1 MRAFRSKEPF
11 SSSLRSDEKLRDIR
25 DVTDL
30 PLNFDFSEEQELFRR
45 TVREF
50 AKREIAPKIRDFERK
65 GEFPWGIYRKMGS
78 AGLLGLRFPK
88 EFGGQESDAVTMAI
102 LVEEVARAGWQIPL
116 SDIMGEIL
124 SLHGPTQLKK
134 EWLPAMAKGERML
147 GVANTEPSTG
157 SDAAAITTRA
167 TRKGDNYVLNG
178 EKQFITGVNE
188 CGAYCLL
195 AKTDAEKGSKGVSMF
210 FVEMNRPG
218 IERYELDALGWKLFS
233 FGGIVLKDVTIP
245 ASNLI
250 GEENRGFHYVMETF
264 DLMRSLIAVW
274 CIGLTESSIDEGIEY
289 AKQRTAFGRP
299 IAKYESVQSRIVEG
313 YTELEAARLLCYRTL
328 WLKDKGHKITKD
340 SAMIKWYVPQLC
352 FGIVNNCLQNRGAIG
367 YTTECMDEYRLRE
380 IRGAM
385 IGDGT
390 TDINKIVVARELLGR
405 EFLPYR

>member
-1 MRAFRSKEPF
+1 LS
-11 SSSLRSDEKLRDIR
+11 
-25 DVTDL
+25 
-30 PLNFDFSEEQELFRR
+30 LNFDFSGEQQLFQR

-50 AKREIAPKIRDFERK
+50 AQKEIAPRIREYERK
-65 GEFPWGIYRKMGS
+65 REFPWELYRKMGN
-78 AGLLGLRFPK
+78 AGLLGLRFPR
-88 EFGGQESDAVTMAI
+88 EYGGQESDAATMGI
-102 LVEEVARAGWQIPL
+102 LVEEMARAGWQIPL

-124 SLHGPTQLKK
+124 ALHGPTQLKK
-134 EWLPAMAKGERML
+134 QWLPAMVKGERML

-167 TRKGDNYVLNG
+167 TRRGDDYILNG
-178 EKQFITGVNE
+178 EKQCITGINE

-195 AKTDAEKGSKGVSMF
+195 AKTDTDKGSRGVSMF
-210 FVEMNRPG
+210 FVEMDRPG
-218 IERYELDALGWKLFS
+218 IERYEFDALGWRLFS
-233 FGGIVLKDVTIP
+233 FGGIVLKDVAIP

-250 GEENRGFHYVMETF
+250 GEENKGFRYVMETF
-264 DLMRSLIAVW
+264 DLMRALIAVW
-274 CIGLTESSIDEGIEY
+274 CVGMAESSLEESIDY

-299 IAKYESVQSRIVEG
+299 IAKFESVQSRIVEG

-328 WLKDKGHKITKD
+328 WLKDKGQTITKD

-352 FGIVNNCLQNRGAIG
+352 FGIINNCLQNRGAVG

-380 IRGAM
+380 VRGAM

-405 EFLPYR
+405 DYLPYR

>member
-1 MRAFRSKEPF
+1 MAH
-11 SSSLRSDEKLRDIR
+11 
-25 DVTDL
+25 L

-50 AKREIAPKIRDFERK
+50 AKREIAPKIRNYERK
-65 GEFPWGIYRKMGS
+65 GEFPWDLYRKMGS

-88 EFGGQESDAVTMAI
+88 QFGVQESDAVTMGI

-124 SLHGPTQLKK
+124 SLHGPTPLKK

-147 GVANTEPSTG
+147 GVANTEPSAG

-195 AKTDAEKGSKGVSMF
+195 AKTDTEKGSKGVSML

-218 IERYELDALGWKLFS
+218 IEKYDFDALGWKLFS

-328 WLKDKGHKITKD
+328 WLKDKGNKITKD

-352 FGIVNNCLQNRGAIG
+352 FGIVNDCLQNRGAIG

-405 EFLPYR
+405 EFLPYK

>member
-1 MRAFRSKEPF
+1 M
-11 SSSLRSDEKLRDIR
+11 
-25 DVTDL
+25 TGL

-50 AKREIAPKIRDFERK
+50 AKKEISPKIRDYERK
-65 GEFPWGIYRKMGS
+65 REFPWELYRKMGN

-88 EFGGQESDAVTMAI
+88 EFGGQESDAVTMGI
-102 LVEEVARAGWQIPL
+102 LVEEIARAGWQIPL

-124 SLHGPTQLKK
+124 ALHGPGPLKK
-134 EWLPAMAKGERML
+134 EWLPAMARGERML
-147 GVANTEPSTG
+147 GIANTEPSTG

-167 TRKGDNYVLNG
+167 TRKGDTYVLNG

-195 AKTDAEKGSKGVSMF
+195 AKTDVEKGAKGVSMF

-218 IERYELDALGWKLFS
+218 IEKYDFDALGWRLFS

-250 GEENRGFHYVMETF
+250 GEENQGFHYVMETF

-274 CIGLTESSIDEGIEY
+274 CIGLTESSIEEGIEY

-299 IAKYESVQSRIVEG
+299 IAKYESVQSRLVEG

-380 IRGAM
+380 IRRRDDWGWNNRYQQDCRCARVAWQGVST
-385 IGDGT
+385 IQVRSLVEET
-390 TDINKIVVARELLGR
+390 TTQIT
-405 EFLPYR
+405 

>member
-1 MRAFRSKEPF
+1 VGV
-11 SSSLRSDEKLRDIR
+11 I
-25 DVTDL
+25 DL
-30 PLNFDFSEEQELFRR
+30 TLNFDFSEEQELFRR

-50 AKREIAPKIRDFERK
+50 AKKEIAPKIREYESKR
-65 GEFPWGIYRKMGS
+65 EFPWELYRKMGS

-88 EFGGQESDAVTMAI
+88 EFGGQEGDAVTMGI

-124 SLHGPTQLKK
+124 ALHGPTPLKK

-147 GVANTEPSTG
+147 GIANTEPSTG

-167 TRKGDNYVLNG
+167 TRRGDEYVLNG
-178 EKQFITGVNE
+178 EKQCITGVNE
-188 CGAYCLL
+188 MGAFCLL
-195 AKTDAEKGSKGVSMF
+195 AKTDTDKGSRGVSMF

-218 IERYELDALGWKLFS
+218 IERYEFGALGWKLFS
-233 FGGIVLKDVTIP
+233 FGGIVLKDVSIP
-245 ASNLI
+245 ALNLI
-250 GEENRGFHYVMETF
+250 GEENKGFHYVMETF
-264 DLMRSLIAVW
+264 DLMRALIAVW
-274 CIGLTESSIDEGIEY
+274 CVGLAEISLEENIEF

-299 IAKYESVQSRIVEG
+299 IAKFESVQSRIIEG

-328 WLKDKGHKITKD
+328 WLKDKGQKITKE

-367 YTTECMDEYRLRE
+367 FTTECMDEYRLRE
-380 IRGAM
+380 VRGAM

-390 TDINKIVVARELLGR
+390 TDINKIVAARELLGR

>member
-1 MRAFRSKEPF
+1 M
-11 SSSLRSDEKLRDIR
+11 
-25 DVTDL
+25 
-30 PLNFDFSEEQELFRR
+30 PLNFEFSEEQELFRR

-50 AKREIAPKIRDFERK
+50 AKKEIAPKIREYERK
-65 GEFPWGIYRKMGS
+65 GEFPWELYRKMGS
-78 AGLLGLRFPK
+78 AGLLGLRFPR
-88 EFGGQESDAVTMAI
+88 EFGGQESDAVTMGI

-124 SLHGPTQLKK
+124 ALHGPTPLKK
-134 EWLPAMAKGERML
+134 EWLPPMVKGERML
-147 GVANTEPSTG
+147 GIANTEPSTG

-167 TRKGDNYVLNG
+167 TRKGNSYVLNG
-178 EKQFITGVNE
+178 EKQCITGVNE

-195 AKTDAEKGSKGVSMF
+195 AKTDVNQGSRGVSMF
-210 FVEMNRPG
+210 FVEMDRPG
-218 IERYELDALGWKLFS
+218 VERYEFDALGWKLFS
-233 FGGIVLKDVTIP
+233 FGGIVLKDVAIP

-250 GEENRGFHYVMETF
+250 GEENKGFHYVMETF
-264 DLMRSLIAVW
+264 DLMRALIAVW
-274 CIGLTESSIDEGIEY
+274 CIGLAGSSLEENIDY

-299 IAKYESVQSRIVEG
+299 IAKFESVQSRIVEG

-328 WLKDKGHKITKD
+328 WLKDKGQKITKD

-390 TDINKIVVARELLGR
+390 TDINKIVVARELLGK

>member
-1 MRAFRSKEPF
+1 MSF
-11 SSSLRSDEKLRDIR
+11 SPTLRTEVKLTHRG
-25 DVTDL
+25 VTAL
-30 PLNFDFSEEQELFRR
+30 TLNFDFSEEQELFRR

-50 AKREIAPKIRDFERK
+50 AKKEIAPKIREYERK
-65 GEFPWGIYRKMGS
+65 GEFPWELYRKMGN
-78 AGLLGLRFPK
+78 AGLLGLRFPR
-88 EFGGQESDAVTMAI
+88 EFGGQEGDAVTMGI

-124 SLHGPTQLKK
+124 ALHGPTRLKE

-147 GVANTEPSTG
+147 GIANTEPSTG
-157 SDAAAITTRA
+157 SDAAAIRTRA
-167 TRKGDNYVLNG
+167 IRRGGSYVLTG
-178 EKQFITGVNE
+178 EKQCITGINE

-195 AKTDAEKGSKGVSMF
+195 AKTDADKGSRGVSMF
-210 FVEMNRPG
+210 FVEMDRPG
-218 IERYELDALGWKLFS
+218 IEKYEFDALGWRLFS

-250 GEENRGFHYVMETF
+250 GEENKGFHYVMETF
-264 DLMRSLIAVW
+264 DLMRALIAVW
-274 CIGLTESSIDEGIEY
+274 CVGLAGSSLEENIDFTR
-289 AKQRTAFGRP
+289 QRTAFGRP
-299 IAKYESVQSRIVEG
+299 IAKFESVQSRIVEG

-328 WLKDKGHKITKD
+328 WLKDKGQKITKE

-390 TDINKIVVARELLGR
+390 TDINKIVVARELLGK

>member
-1 MRAFRSKEPF
+1 M
-11 SSSLRSDEKLRDIR
+11 
-25 DVTDL
+25 

-45 TVREF
+45 TVRDF
-50 AKREIAPKIRDFERK
+50 AKKEIKPKIREYERK
-65 GEFPWGIYRKMGS
+65 REFPWELYKRMGS
-78 AGLLGLRFPK
+78 AGLLGLRLPK
-88 EFGGQESDAVTMAI
+88 EYGGQEADAVTMGI
-102 LVEEVARAGWQIPL
+102 MVEEVARAGWQIPL

-124 SLHGPTQLKK
+124 ALHGPEPLKK
-134 EWLPAMAKGERML
+134 EWLPAMVKGEKML
-147 GVANTEPSTG
+147 GIANTEPSTG
-157 SDAAAITTRA
+157 SDAAAIKTRA
-167 TRKGDNYVLNG
+167 VRQGSSYLLNG
-178 EKQFITGVNE
+178 EKQCITGIKE

-195 AKTDAEKGSKGVSMF
+195 AKTEADKGARGVSLF
-210 FVEMNRPG
+210 FVEKSRPG
-218 IERYELDALGWKLFS
+218 IECFDFDALGWRLFS
-233 FGGIVLKDVTIP
+233 FGGIVLKDVSIP

-264 DLMRSLIAVW
+264 DLMRALIAVW
-274 CIGLTESSIDEGIEY
+274 CVGMAESSLEENIEY

-299 IAKYESVQSRIVEG
+299 IAKFESVQSRIVEG

-328 WLKDKGHKITKD
+328 WLKDKGQKFTKE

-352 FGIVNNCLQNRGAIG
+352 FGIVNSCLQNRGAIG
-367 YTTECMDEYRLRE
+367 YTTECDDEYRLRE

>member
-1 MRAFRSKEPF
+1 M
-11 SSSLRSDEKLRDIR
+11 
-25 DVTDL
+25 T
-30 PLNFDFSEEQELFRR
+30 LNFDFSEEQELFRR

-50 AKREIAPKIRDFERK
+50 AKKEIAPKIREFERK
-65 GEFPWGIYRKMGS
+65 GEFPWDLYRKMGN

-88 EFGGQESDAVTMAI
+88 EFGGQEGDAVTMGI

-124 SLHGPTQLKK
+124 ALHGPTRLKK
-134 EWLPAMAKGERML
+134 EWLPAMVKGERML
-147 GVANTEPSTG
+147 GIANTEPSTG
-157 SDAAAITTRA
+157 SDAAAIKTRA
-167 TRKGDNYVLNG
+167 VRRGDSYVLSG
-178 EKQFITGVNE
+178 EKQCITGVNE

-195 AKTDAEKGSKGVSMF
+195 AKTDEDKGSRGVSMF
-210 FVEMNRPG
+210 FVEMDRPG
-218 IERYELDALGWKLFS
+218 IEKYEFDALGWRLFS

-250 GEENRGFHYVMETF
+250 GEENKGFHYVMETF
-264 DLMRSLIAVW
+264 DLMRALIAVW
-274 CIGLTESSIDEGIEY
+274 CVGLAGSSLEENIDFTR
-289 AKQRTAFGRP
+289 QRTAFGRP
-299 IAKYESVQSRIVEG
+299 IAKFESVQSRIVEG

-328 WLKDKGHKITKD
+328 WLKDKGLRITKE

-380 IRGAM
+380 VRGAM

>member
-1 MRAFRSKEPF
+1 M
-11 SSSLRSDEKLRDIR
+11 
-25 DVTDL
+25 TDL

-50 AKREIAPKIRDFERK
+50 AKREIAPKIRDYERK
-65 GEFPWGIYRKMGS
+65 GEFPWDLYRKMGS

-88 EFGGQESDAVTMAI
+88 EFGGQGSDAVTMGI

-124 SLHGPTQLKK
+124 SLHGPTPLKK

-147 GVANTEPSTG
+147 GVANTEPSAG

-218 IERYELDALGWKLFS
+218 IERYDLDAMGWKLFS

-340 SAMIKWYVPQLC
+340 AAMIKWYVPQLC

>member
-1 MRAFRSKEPF
+1 M
-11 SSSLRSDEKLRDIR
+11 
-25 DVTDL
+25 

-50 AKREIAPKIRDFERK
+50 SRKEIAPKIRDSERK
-65 GEFPWGIYRKMGS
+65 GVFPWELYRKMGR

-88 EFGGQESDAVTMAI
+88 KYGGQEADAVTMGI

-124 SLHGPTQLKK
+124 ALHGPEHLKR
-134 EWLPAMAKGERML
+134 EWLPPMAMGEKLL
-147 GVANTEPSTG
+147 GIANTEPSTG

-167 TRKGDNYVLNG
+167 IRKGDNYVLNG
-178 EKQFITGVNE
+178 EKQCITGIDE

-195 AKTDAEKGSKGVSMF
+195 AKTDQEKRAKGISMF

-218 IERYELDALGWKLFS
+218 IEKYNFDALGWKLFS
-233 FGGIVLKDVTIP
+233 FGGIVLKDVTVP

-250 GEENRGFHYVMETF
+250 GEENRGFIYVMETF
-264 DLMRSLIAVW
+264 DLMRALIAVW
-274 CIGLTESSIDEGIEY
+274 CIGMAEASLDENIEY
-289 AKQRTAFGRP
+289 VKQRTAFGRP
-299 IAKYESVQSRIVEG
+299 IGKFESVQSRIVEG
-313 YTELEAARLLCYRTL
+313 YTELEAAKLLCYKTL
-328 WLKDKGHKITKD
+328 WAKDNGDKITKY
-340 SAMIKWYVPQLC
+340 SAMIKWYVPQLS
-352 FGIVNNCLQNRGAIG
+352 FGIINNCLQNRGAIG
-367 YTTECMDEYRLRE
+367 FTTECLDEYRLRE
-380 IRGAM
+380 VRGAM

>member
-1 MRAFRSKEPF
+1 MAH
-11 SSSLRSDEKLRDIR
+11 
-25 DVTDL
+25 L

-50 AKREIAPKIRDFERK
+50 AKREIAPKIRNYERK
-65 GEFPWGIYRKMGS
+65 GEFPWDLYRKMGS

-88 EFGGQESDAVTMAI
+88 QFGGQESDAVTMGI

-124 SLHGPTQLKK
+124 SLHGPTPLKK

-147 GVANTEPSTG
+147 GVANTEPSAG

-195 AKTDAEKGSKGVSMF
+195 AKTDTEKGSKGVSML

-218 IERYELDALGWKLFS
+218 IEKYDFDALGWKLFS

-328 WLKDKGHKITKD
+328 WLKDKGNKITKD

-352 FGIVNNCLQNRGAIG
+352 FGIVNDCLQNRGAIG

-405 EFLPYR
+405 EFLPYK